1 MRKDWTLIRKIRGGH
16 SFWRHKDG
24 EVGIAD
30 DSGTFP
36 ENTEPV
42 NKSPLLLDRT
52 RPVQIGTQFNVVPLK
67 HISGE
72 TSSTP
77 VSGFEAL
84 WVATQFHMEIEA
96 YEKDAA
102 LPMRVA
108 VIDAVQMTE
117 AMAKQ
122 KVGSLRAT
130 WLAESL
136 KGLVP

>member
-16 SFWRHKDG
+16 SYWRHKDG

-30 DSGTFP
+30 DSGTYP
-36 ENTEPV
+36 EDTEPV
-42 NKSPLLLDRT
+42 DRPPLLLDRS
-52 RPVQIGTQFNVVPLK
+52 RPVVIGGDHNGVPLK
-67 HISGE
+67 HLDGS

-77 VSGFEAL
+77 ASGFEAL

-96 YEKDAA
+96 WEKGAK

-108 VIDAVQMTE
+108 VIDAIQLSDTL
-117 AMAKQ
+117 AKQ
-122 KVGSLRAT
+122 SVGSLRQA

-136 KGLVP
+136 KGLTP

>member
-1 MRKDWTLIRKIRGGH
+1 MRKDWTLIRKIKGGH
-16 SFWRHKDG
+16 GYWRHKNG

-30 DSGTFP
+30 DSGTYP
-36 ENTEPV
+36 EDTEPAD
-42 NKSPLLLDRT
+42 KPPLMLDRT
-52 RPVQIGTQFNVVPLK
+52 RPVQIGSSLNAVPLK
-67 HISGE
+67 HLDGS

-96 YEKDAA
+96 YEKGAT

-108 VIDAVQMTE
+108 VIDAIQLSD
-117 AMAKQ
+117 ALAKQ
-122 KVGSLRAT
+122 NVGSLRQA

-136 KGLVP
+136 KGLIP